1 MHKLTCCLQVPPP
14 LTPREVTPGSEKC
27 LSFWGEAGEDAPAAA
42 GGRGA
47 CGEGCPDWLSLQG
60 SQQHAS
66 CQCPATAAPRQAGQG
81 QVPNLP
87 HWRPALATSRPVPR
101 LSTFLRV
108 FLPQNPA
115 PDEVP
120 PHLCVSLWHPLT
132 PGEGQDVDWVDE
144 PPARAPTTL
153 GWDGAGC
160 LVPSLRP

>member
-1 MHKLTCCLQVPPP
+1 MLSPESVSQGAGCRGGTSQPSSFSCENLLLPLHKLTCCLQVPPP

-66 CQCPATAAPRQAGQG
+66 CHQCPATAAPRQAGQG

-115 PDEVP
+115 PD
-120 PHLCVSLWHPLT
+120 
-132 PGEGQDVDWVDE
+132 
-144 PPARAPTTL
+144 
-153 GWDGAGC
+153 
-160 LVPSLRP
+160 